1 MSVTALITEYN
12 PFHNGH
18 QYHLNKSK
26 EITKNNDLIVIMSG
40 NFTQRAEAAVLDK
53 WARTEQ
59 ALSCGA
65 DLVIELPFIFN
76 IRSAEYFAHYS
87 ILTLNKSRIVDS
99 VVFGSEAGN
108 IAIIKAIAEAF
119 NNESQFFKAELN
131 KYLKNGYN
139 FPTARR
145 RALLASFNSYHEL
158 QNFSKNEVKKILE
171 APNNILGIEYL
182 KSLKK
187 INSKIKAYTIK
198 RIGTDYH
205 STEINNNIASASLIR
220 EIINNSP
227 KEEAVKKSRNL
238 MPDQS
243 WQILKKEIEAGRFVK
258 SRTNNDIVLKTIDQ
272 IRRLTPSDI
281 KKYKGINNGIENRFS
296 QAALKKTN
304 AAEFIKT
311 LKCKNLTES
320 RIKRKILQIY
330 FGLTAA
336 KIKAVENNA
345 PHYIRVLGVKK
356 GKEYLLSN
364 LKEKSEL
371 PLILNPASKIKDLDF
386 SKNNPLNLSLSYDIL
401 ASDLYSLLY
410 QNPEYRKARRDY
422 YQKLI
427 KL

>member
-1 MSVTALITEYN
+1 MSATALITEYN

-26 EITKNNDLIVIMSG
+26 EITKNNELIVIMSG

-53 WARTEQ
+53 WARTKQ

-76 IRSAEYFAHYS
+76 IRSAEYFAHFS
-87 ILTLNKSRIVDS
+87 ILTLDKIRIVDS

-108 IAIIKAIAEAF
+108 IEIIKAIAEAF
-119 NNESQFFKAELN
+119 NNENQFFKDELD
-131 KYLKNGYN
+131 KYLKQGHN

-145 RALLASFNSYHEL
+145 KALLAAFNNYQEL
-158 QNFSKNEVKKILE
+158 QNFSKDEVKKILE

-187 INSKIKAYTIK
+187 INSKIKAHTIK
-198 RIGTDYH
+198 RIGTDHH
-205 STEINNNIASASLIR
+205 SNEITDNFASASLIR
-220 EIINNSP
+220 NIINSSSK
-227 KEEAVKKSRNL
+227 KEAINKSKDL

-243 WQILKKEIEAGRFVK
+243 WQILKKEIETGRFVK
-258 SRTNNDIVLKTIDQ
+258 NRSNNNIVLKTIDQ
-272 IRRLTPSDI
+272 LRRLTSSDL
-281 KKYKGINNGIENRFS
+281 KNYKGISNGIENRFS
-296 QAALKKTN
+296 QSAIKSTN
-304 AAEFIKT
+304 QAEFIKN

-330 FGLTAA
+330 FELTAA
-336 KIKAVENNA
+336 KINAVEKNA

-371 PLILNPASKIKDLDF
+371 PLIINPAAKITDLDF
-386 SKNNPLNLSLSYDIL
+386 NKNNPLNLSLSYDIL

-422 YQKLI
+422 HQKLI